1 MNCKGLLIVC
11 VLCLGFFVTPA
22 LLGGG
27 KVIMAA
33 MKISDNIEL
42 YFSWGAA
49 SALGVVLLVV
59 TMIILFIA
67 SKLISID
74 QLGNRS

>member
-1 MNCKGLLIVC
+1 M
-11 VLCLGFFVTPA
+11 
-22 LLGGG
+22 LGGG
-27 KVIMAA
+27 RVIMAA
-33 MKISDNIEL
+33 MKISSNIEL

-67 SKLISID
+67 SKLVSLD
-74 QLGNRS
+74 QLGQRR